1 MQTSVTKRGQTVIP
15 ADIRKHYQIKAGD
28 KLVWLED
35 KSGIKVIPISSDP
48 ITALKGRGKGEKLVK
63 KLLIDRQQ
71 DRERES

>member
-35 KSGIKVIPISSDP
+35 KNGIKVIPVPNDP
-48 ITALKGRGKGEKLVK
+48 IAALKGSGQGEGLVK
-63 KLLIDRQQ
+63 KLLADRQQ
-71 DRERES
+71 DREQGS